1 MGVDH
6 LGTRDAK
13 RRVTSRSSALLD
25 DDDTPKRSVFEVA
38 EQPKPKNQEEDE
50 IALREMAALQAA
62 NPEAFA
68 ELMRAA
74 VDGEEELATAWKRAT
89 SRSKDDELEL
99 PGERVLSVDGTSRT
113 SRPQASIRIVPEPL
127 FALKTKG
134 HKKCDTMREAS
145 AGGKKY
151 FINVCSHGDIAEPS
165 EDKRLDEH
173 GDEVEGVS
181 VPVSIGPEKY
191 EKDNKGDECVVIDC
205 VIHPSMADRRDFVCL
220 LAITYVEQK
229 YSLELDRKYKL
240 PRLKYKGDSVSEQWI
255 REKTK
260 KIVQEVGAEEPEEQT
275 SPLVPEVGPPPVLVS
290 ATIDDVECHQGE
302 KADDEWPTVS
312 SSARIVTLV
321 LECATWRGVRLAHS
335 AFAVK
340 AQVPG
345 RAEAR
350 FVLPLGVVEGSCRAS
365 VDATRLTLRF
375 NVDHTFFD
383 RPDPGSKPYMVARA
397 LSSDTP
403 PEAEAEVAPTT
414 DKYHL
419 KAEEHSTAV
428 TAHKKFI
435 VEEPPKGA
443 SAAEIAYAAAETARL
458 AAEAADR
465 VADTD
470 VLPED
475 KFHKAD
481 ILSQHYISQRETQAK
496 DKRDNHNKSAQRS
509 EGDQQDDSVE
519 YINIEDFR
527 PGGKYSS
534 ERGEVTA
541 ALPSPA
547 NNSDGPQAQ
556 PDATNCPPSAP
567 VLLPDALLAP
577 AAPGVPLDSTLWAEL
592 L

>member
-1 MGVDH
+1 MGVDQMGAH
-6 LGTRDAK
+6 NAK

-25 DDDTPKRSVFEVA
+25 DDDAPKKSVFEVT
-38 EQPKPKNQEEDE
+38 EQPKPKNGEEDE
-50 IALREMAALQAA
+50 VALREMAALQAA

-89 SRSKDDELEL
+89 SRRKDDELEL
-99 PGERVLSVDGTSRT
+99 PGERVLSADGTSRT
-113 SRPQASIRIVPEPL
+113 SRKQASIRIVPEPL
-127 FALKTKG
+127 FAIKTKG

-145 AGGKKY
+145 AGDKKY
-151 FINVCSHGDIAEPS
+151 FINVCSHEDIAEPA

-173 GDEVEGVS
+173 GEEVEGVS
-181 VPVSIGPEKY
+181 VPVSIGPEKH
-191 EKDNKGDECVVIDC
+191 EKDNKGDECVVVDC

-260 KIVQEVGAEEPEEQT
+260 KIVQEVGVEEPEEKT
-275 SPLVPEVGPPPVLVS
+275 NPMVPELGPPPVLVGAS
-290 ATIDDVECHQGE
+290 IDNVECRQGE

-312 SSARIVTLV
+312 SSARIVTIV

-340 AQVPG
+340 VQVPG
-345 RAEAR
+345 RAEGR
-350 FVLPLGVVEGSCRAS
+350 FVLPLGVVDASGRAS

-375 NVDHTFFD
+375 DVDHTFFD

-397 LSSDTP
+397 LSSQTDAQAQ
-403 PEAEAEVAPTT
+403 PEVTSTT

-419 KAEEHSTAV
+419 KAEEQTTAAI
-428 TAHKKFI
+428 THQKFI

-458 AAEAADR
+458 AAEAADQ
-465 VADTD
+465 VVDTD

-475 KFHKAD
+475 KFHNAD
-481 ILSQHYISQRETQAK
+481 ILSQHYISQREAQAK
-496 DKRDNHNKSAQRS
+496 EKRDSHNKSAQQ
-509 EGDQQDDSVE
+509 GDQQDDSIE
-519 YINIEDFR
+519 YIDFDDFR

-534 ERGEVTA
+534 EKGDVTA
-541 ALPSPA
+541 ALPSSPPSG
-547 NNSDGPQAQ
+547 SDGPEAQ
-556 PDATNCPPSAP
+556 HDTTTCPPSPP
-567 VLLPDALLAP
+567 VLLPDGLLAP
-577 AAPGVPLDSTLWAEL
+577 AADGVSLQSKLWAEL